1 MGQNGDKG
9 KKMNDGCSSIVTT
22 LFSRELSKGRRDM
35 TRLPMTQDKEI
46 TEEEEEAALRA
57 LSLSLSL
64 CASNCSPPHKCSLEE
79 EEELLLQ
86 QSHCHQWDWMG
97 EGTDTNNWKR
107 DSPIHWGGESDKNN
121 FVPVDGMGQY
131 FANEAS
137 STCFFF
143 ARKHFS
149 KYFFLHFLYFF
160 LCFGNCF

>member
-64 CASNCSPPHKCSLEE
+64 SARQIVLRRTSVVWRRKRNCYCSKAIATNGIEWGRGRI
-79 EEELLLQ
+79 Q
-86 QSHCHQWDWMG
+86 IIGSG
-97 EGTDTNNWKR
+97 IPRYIEGGKVIR
-107 DSPIHWGGESDKNN
+107 IIS
-121 FVPVDGMGQY
+121 Y
-131 FANEAS
+131 
-137 STCFFF
+137 
-143 ARKHFS
+143 R
-149 KYFFLHFLYFF
+149 
-160 LCFGNCF
+160 